1 MKFVRMPGQGFCLHP
16 CPVVGE
22 TFNPP
27 DRSLRGGQARG
38 SIHINSS
45 VTLKWRLGCA
55 IAGLFCCLSCL
66 PATLL
71 AAERDSPGLTN
82 WRRLDIS
89 NPRGGPPLAALMQ
102 VADLAQSDEGLAG
115 MMVRCR
121 DRVLETVV
129 VILDPLPPKE
139 QVDVVLSAGGASAK
153 VVGTPIITGA
163 GLAVPVDLPSYLNG
177 SWANEPNL
185 EVRVAA
191 HQGIRGVVP
200 LAGLKSK
207 LALFGLECTSQSNG
221 GRAADPSGP

>member
-1 MKFVRMPGQGFCLHP
+1 MPGLGSYVPLR
-16 CPVVGE
+16 PVDAE
-22 TFNPP
+22 RALAP
-27 DRSLRGGQARG
+27 DRSGPARQPRGPRYPKPPV
-38 SIHINSS
+38 N
-45 VTLKWRLGCA
+45 LMWRVRLA
-55 IAGLFCCLSCL
+55 VAGLFGCISFL
-66 PATLL
+66 PGPLL
-71 AAERDSPGLTN
+71 AARRDSPDPTN
-82 WRRLDIS
+82 WHRLDIP

-121 DRVLETVV
+121 DRALETVV
-129 VILDPLPPKE
+129 VILDPLPPKQ

-163 GLAVPVDLPSYLNG
+163 GLAVPIDLPSYLNG
-177 SWANEPNL
+177 SWADEPNL

-207 LALFGLECTSQSNG
+207 LALFGLECTSQSDG
-221 GRAADPSGP
+221 GRAADPSSP